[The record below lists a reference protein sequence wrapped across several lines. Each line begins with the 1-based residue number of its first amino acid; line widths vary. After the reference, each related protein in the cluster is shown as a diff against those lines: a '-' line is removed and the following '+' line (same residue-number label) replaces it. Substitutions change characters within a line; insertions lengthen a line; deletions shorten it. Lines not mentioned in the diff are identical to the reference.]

1 MPPKMSEGVTS
12 SPSPV
17 KDSHYHLCK
26 KVAQLTK
33 VIVQLNTL
41 NERNAAEKQ
50 KHEAE
55 KQRLVDAHS
64 NEIANIKNEIV
75 EVKSEAESK
84 VNDLQDQINSKD
96 AALLEL
102 GNQLKSV
109 QDESQSSLADK
120 QRVLE
125 QLQREKDEQ
134 QASHNKTVRELS
146 QSLEQ
151 QSRQHELNIVCL
163 RNELAEEHKS
173 NVDIIKQE
181 IIHSHNEE
189 IDLLRTRHV
198 REIQRCNT
206 EAEKQQSLAVCNAV
220 SLARLEHEKVLST
233 QLAKHN
239 EQIEAV
245 KTEITGRL
253 GLAINS
259 LQEELD
265 RSKQQVEE
273 TKATL
278 DVHVLN
284 EEKLHKDVVRLQEAL
299 EAMAV
304 SNQTTITELQT
315 QNTELSKDLR
325 TANDTLDNRHE
336 QIKGIELEVKLSLV
350 VCIRGLSFVYSHTSH
365 TLYLSFHSS
374 ESGAQRSSG

>member
-1 MPPKMSEGVTS
+1 MPPKMSEGVS
-12 SPSPV
+12 SPPPV

-33 VIVQLNTL
+33 VIVQLNTR
-41 NERNAAEKQ
+41 NERNVAEKQ
-50 KHEAE
+50 KYEAE

-64 NEIANIKNEIV
+64 NEIAIIKNKIV

-84 VNDLQDQINSKD
+84 VNDLRNQINSKD
-96 AALLEL
+96 AGLIDL
-102 GNQLKSV
+102 NKQLKSV
-109 QDESQSSLADK
+109 QDEAQSSLADK
-120 QRVLE
+120 QHAIE
-125 QLQREKDEQ
+125 QLQREKDELQ
-134 QASHNKTVRELS
+134 TSHNQTITELS

-151 QSRQHELNIVCL
+151 QSRQYELNIVCL

-173 NVDIIKQE
+173 NVDTIKQE

-189 IDLLRTRHV
+189 IELLRTRHV

-206 EAEKQQSLAVCNAV
+206 EAEKQQSLAISNAV

-239 EQIEAV
+239 AQVEAV

-253 GLAINS
+253 GLEITS
-259 LQEELD
+259 LQEELE

-273 TKATL
+273 TKVTL
-278 DVHVLN
+278 DAHVLN
-284 EEKLHKDVVRLQEAL
+284 EEKLHKDVVRLQASL
-299 EAMAV
+299 EAMAL
-304 SNQTTITELQT
+304 SNQTTITELQA
-315 QNTELSKDLR
+315 QNSELSNDLR

-336 QIKGIELEVKLSLV
+336 QIKRIELEV
-350 VCIRGLSFVYSHTSH
+350 RFR
-365 TLYLSFHSS
+365 F
-374 ESGAQRSSG
+374 

>member
-1 MPPKMSEGVTS
+1 MPPKMSEGVAS
-12 SPSPV
+12 SPPPV

-50 KHEAE
+50 KYEAE
-55 KQRLVDAHS
+55 KQKMVENHS

-84 VNDLQDQINSKD
+84 VNDLQDQINSKEK
-96 AALLEL
+96 ALIDLDK
-102 GNQLKSV
+102 QFKSV

-120 QRVLE
+120 QHVLE

-181 IIHSHNEE
+181 INASHNEE
-189 IDLLRTRHV
+189 IELLRTRHV

-206 EAEKQQSLAVCNAV
+206 EAEKQQSLVVSNAV

-239 EQIEAV
+239 EQVEAV
-245 KTEITGRL
+245 KTEITGRFRTEVK
-253 GLAINS
+253 S
-259 LQEELD
+259 LQEELE

-278 DVHVLN
+278 DAHVLN
-284 EEKLHKDVVRLQEAL
+284 EEKLHKDVVRLQNAL
-299 EAMAV
+299 ETMTV

-315 QNTELSKDLR
+315 QNIELSNDLWN
-325 TANDTLDNRHE
+325 ANDTLDNRHE
-336 QIKGIELEVKLSLV
+336 QIKRIELEVRFCL
-350 VCIRGLSFVYSHTSH
+350 
-365 TLYLSFHSS
+365 
-374 ESGAQRSSG
+374 

>member
-1 MPPKMSEGVTS
+1 MPPKMSEGAV
-12 SPSPV
+12 SPPPV

-55 KQRLVDAHS
+55 KQRLVDVHS
-64 NEIANIKNEIV
+64 NELADIKNEIV
-75 EVKSEAESK
+75 DVKTEAQSK
-84 VNDLQDQINSKD
+84 VNLLQDQINSKD
-96 AALLEL
+96 AALKEL

-109 QDESQSSLADK
+109 QDESQLSLNDK
-120 QRVLE
+120 QHVLE

-134 QASHNKTVRELS
+134 QTSHDQTVRELS

-181 IIHSHNEE
+181 INASHNEE
-189 IDLLRTRHV
+189 IELLRTRHV

-206 EAEKQQSLAVCNAV
+206 EAEKQQRLAVSNAV
-220 SLARLEHEKVLST
+220 SLARLEHEKILST

-239 EQIEAV
+239 EQIDAV
-245 KTEITGRL
+245 ETEITSRL
-253 GLAINS
+253 GLEISS
-259 LQEELD
+259 LQEELEKSNQ
-265 RSKQQVEE
+265 RAKE
-273 TKATL
+273 TRATL
-278 DVHVLN
+278 DAHLLN
-284 EEKLHKDVVRLQEAL
+284 EEKLHKDVVRLQNAL
-299 EAMAV
+299 ESMSA
-304 SNQTTITELQT
+304 SNQTAITELQT
-315 QNTELSKDLR
+315 QNSELFNDLR
-325 TANDTLDNRHE
+325 TVNDTLNNRHE
-336 QIKGIELEVKLSLV
+336 QLKRIELEVKLSLV
-350 VCIRGLSFVYSHTSH
+350 VCIRGISFIYSHTSH
-365 TLYLSFHSS
+365 TQYL
-374 ESGAQRSSG
+374 

>member
-1 MPPKMSEGVTS
+1 MSEGVTS
-12 SPSPV
+12 SPPPV

-50 KHEAE
+50 KHEVE
-55 KQRLVDAHS
+55 KQKMVDSHS
-64 NEIANIKNEIV
+64 NEIANIRNEIV
-75 EVKSEAESK
+75 EVKTEAESK

-96 AALLEL
+96 ATLIDLD
-102 GNQLKSV
+102 NQLKSV
-109 QDESQSSLADK
+109 ENESQLSLEDK
-120 QRVLE
+120 QHAIE

-134 QASHNKTVRELS
+134 QTSHNQTVRELS

-181 IIHSHNEE
+181 INASHSEE
-189 IDLLRTRHV
+189 IELLRTRHV

-206 EAEKQQSLAVCNAV
+206 EAEKQQSLAVSNAV
-220 SLARLEHEKVLST
+220 SLARLEHEKALST
-233 QLAKHN
+233 QAAKHN
-239 EQIEAV
+239 EQVEAV
-245 KTEITGRL
+245 KTKITGRL
-253 GLAINS
+253 GHEISS
-259 LQEELD
+259 LQEELE

-278 DVHVLN
+278 DAHVLN
-284 EEKLHKDVVRLQEAL
+284 EEKLHKDVVRLQESLDSVSA
-299 EAMAV
+299 

-315 QNTELSKDLR
+315 QNIELSNDLWN
-325 TANDTLDNRHE
+325 ANDTLDKRHE
-336 QIKGIELEVKLSLV
+336 QIKRIELEVRFCL
-350 VCIRGLSFVYSHTSH
+350 
-365 TLYLSFHSS
+365 
-374 ESGAQRSSG
+374 